1 MKLDIQKIGQS
12 ERGTLGEM
20 VYKELRDQLMA
31 GKLYPGK
38 KLSLRMVAET
48 IGVSVM
54 PVRHA
59 VTRLAAE
66 DALTVAPNRAV
77 FVPLMT
83 NAKLR
88 ELTIIRSE
96 IEGFAAAQAALNR
109 TENDLKAIRTLD
121 AQFRR
126 AATAEVLNAEKTL
139 QLNKELHFAIY
150 RASKLPTLVAII
162 EGLWLK
168 VGPVIN
174 LDFRSS
180 SRRLGSGSAEQL
192 HGKVIAAI
200 EAQKSEQS
208 CKALVSD
215 ILTSSQYIQAT
226 GGLPD

>member
-126 AATAEVLNAEKTL
+126 AATAEVLNAETR
-139 QLNKELHFAIY
+139 QLTKELHFALY

-192 HGKVIAAI
+192 HGKVISAI